1 MLAEIVPVGAK
12 RSLAKLGN
20 AEELA
25 RIVICI
31 GSTTWTGRSLQEV
44 CRKPSGKPK
53 TRTPITASRKAV
65 SMHG

>member
-1 MLAEIVPVGAK
+1 MPVGAK
-12 RSLAKLGN
+12 RSLDKLGN

-31 GSTTWTGRSLQEV
+31 GSTTSKGRRESLQAE

-53 TRTPITASRKAV
+53 TRMPITASRKAV
-65 SMHG
+65 AVHG